1 MHKRNGSNVLLVE
14 ILIAVLFFMLS
25 ATVLAQVFAASKNLT
40 VRSGVETRALAQA
53 QNIADALYA
62 ADDPDAALEAMEFV
76 NSHGA
81 WSKDYDSYS
90 LYVTTETEYTDAGE
104 IWLGTVR
111 AFYALRNPDDAR
123 QSAEELFQLPV
134 ARYREE
140 ME

>member
-111 AFYALRNPDDAR
+111 AFYAPRNPDDAR